1 MSPELRTLYV
11 LGTIA
16 ATATVARVGLEEKRN
31 LIDWLA
37 IGSTALLLI
46 EIISMIGTRF

>member
-1 MSPELRTLYV
+1 MNLQIHALYV

-16 ATATVARVGLEEKRN
+16 AIATVARVSLEDKRT

-37 IGSTALLLI
+37 VASIAVLLI
-46 EIISMIGTRF
+46 EITSMIGTRF